1 MKNKNKIKIVIIVAI
16 IIIFMSLGVYGYF
29 IYKKSVT
36 NNMVLGYNDIEVNE
50 KYQPPLKIEKGTSFQ
65 KEPTVTNNGNVD
77 CYVRVKSLVSDS
89 RVEDGLSIDY
99 DKENYKYNEED
110 GYYYYQKV
118 LKPGDTTE
126 PLFTTVEILEK
137 ASDDVLNGF
146 EIYVYA
152 ESVQTVK
159 DMNME
164 QVWNYFNKTE

>member
-1 MKNKNKIKIVIIVAI
+1 MKNKKKVKIVIIVAI
-16 IIIFMSLGVYGYF
+16 LIIFMSLGVYGYF

-77 CYVRVKSLVSDS
+77 CYVRIKSLVSDS
-89 RVEDGLSIDY
+89 RVGEYLSINY
-99 DKENYKYNEED
+99 DEVNYNYNKDD
-110 GYYYYQKV
+110 GYYYYKKV
-118 LKPGDTTE
+118 LKPGETTE
-126 PLFTTVEILEK
+126 PLFTTVEISKE

-152 ESVQTVK
+152 ESVQTVEG
-159 DMNME
+159 MNME
-164 QVWNYFNKTE
+164 EVWNYFNKAE